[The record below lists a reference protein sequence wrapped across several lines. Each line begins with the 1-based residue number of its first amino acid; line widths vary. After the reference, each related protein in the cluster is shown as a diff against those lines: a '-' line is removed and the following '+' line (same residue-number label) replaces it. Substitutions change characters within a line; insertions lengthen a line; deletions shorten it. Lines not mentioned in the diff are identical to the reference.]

1 VSEQLES
8 ILTAAA
14 DERRRGP
21 LSFGISVTPYASAYP
36 DIVAQV
42 LAAERA
48 GLDLVGIQDHPYQR
62 RFLDTFALIGDLLA
76 RTSSL
81 RFFPD
86 VASLPMRSPT
96 MIAKAAASLDVM
108 SGGRFEL
115 GLGAGAFWDA
125 VVGMGGPRRTVD
137 ERVGALEE
145 AIGIIR
151 AALDVGPEKRVVR
164 GAGPHYPV
172 PGYPPGPPPA
182 HRVEIWVGAMLPR
195 TLDLIGRVADGWV
208 TSVGRVPLATY
219 QAAAVRLDE
228 SASAAGRDP
237 ATIRRIFNIS
247 GQITDGQRGEGP
259 LDGPVDQWIG
269 TLATWADEIGVDAFI
284 FWPPDTG
291 ISLIERFAAE
301 VAPAVQAEV
310 RTGSRARSSA
320 SSSRSSPNS
329 NSLT

>member
-1 VSEQLES
+1 MSEQAES
-8 ILTAAA
+8 ISSARTDVL
-14 DERRRGP
+14 RRGP

-36 DIVAQV
+36 DILAQV

-48 GLDLVGIQDHPYQR
+48 GFDLVGIQDHPYQR

-76 RTSSL
+76 RTSRL

-96 MIAKAAASLDVM
+96 MIAKTAASLDVM

-172 PGYPPGPPPA
+172 PGYPAGPPPA
-182 HRVEIWVGAMLPR
+182 HRVEIWVGATIPR
-195 TLDLIGRVADGWV
+195 TLDLIGRVADGWI
-208 TSVGRVPLATY
+208 TSVGRSAMSEY
-219 QAAAVRLDE
+219 RSAAARLDE

-237 ATIRRIFNIS
+237 AAVRRIFNVS
-247 GQITDGQRGEGP
+247 GQITDGQRGDGP
-259 LDGPVDQWIG
+259 LDGPVDQWVD
-269 TLATWADEIGVDAFI
+269 TLATWASEIGVDAFI
-284 FWPPDTG
+284 VWPPDTG
-291 ISLIERFAAE
+291 TSLIERFAAE
-301 VAPAVQAEV
+301 VGPAVQAEA
-310 RTGSRARSSA
+310 RAASRARSSA
-320 SSSRSSPNS
+320 SSGS
-329 NSLT
+329 